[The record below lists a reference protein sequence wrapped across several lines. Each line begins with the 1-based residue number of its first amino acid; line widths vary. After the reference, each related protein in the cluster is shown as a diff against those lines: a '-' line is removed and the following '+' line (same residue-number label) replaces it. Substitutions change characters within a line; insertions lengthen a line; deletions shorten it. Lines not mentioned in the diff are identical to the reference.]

1 MVSIIEARLKQH
13 GYEVR
18 SCVSGLTA
26 VREAREWLPD
36 MVVCEYQLPEMRG
49 DVLTRELGRVPA
61 LSHVP
66 VVVFTWLEA
75 TGVEEKCFEAGA
87 RAVIYKPI
95 VRDLV
100 DKMQRIFA
108 GIPDDD
114 FES

>member
-1 MVSIIEARLKQH
+1 MLVIIEARLKQQ

-26 VREAREWLPD
+26 VREAREWVPD
-36 MVVCEYQLPEMRG
+36 MVVCEYQLPELRG
-49 DVLTRELGRVPA
+49 DVLTRELGRVPS